1 VLHNL
6 SVFVDL
12 GIQYAMR
19 MCHIFIYGLPCS
31 TIFFHII
38 S

>member
-1 VLHNL
+1 
-6 SVFVDL
+6 VFVDL

-19 MCHIFIYGLPCS
+19 LRHIVICGLLDS
-31 TIFFHII
+31 TICFKIL